1 MTHDVEEALFLS
13 DRVYVM
19 TGRPGRMHDEI
30 DVNLVRPRT
39 VQLST
44 DPQFVT
50 MKSRLLESLEV
61 GMTSD

>member
-1 MTHDVEEALFLS
+1 
-13 DRVYVM
+13 M

-30 DVNLVRPRT
+30 DVNFVRPRT